1 MGAEWEAV
9 YRMGIQGTQVLFRF
23 LAVFVSSVTVEGSVV
38 SGVNVSHGVTVWWR
52 VGQLPPVPPLSR
64 ENLLQGLDFCTSPAI
79 SLTLQRPRQSVVGL
93 GREARW
99 TYHQEGS
106 HEGRLGG
113 SAG

>member
-52 VGQLPPVPPLSR
+52 VGQLPPVPPLMGPRPGRGQPGGAGRASHTSFPVKTFFR
-64 ENLLQGLDFCTSPAI
+64 VLTSAPLLLFPSLCKGLV
-79 SLTLQRPRQSVVGL
+79 SL
-93 GREARW
+93 
-99 TYHQEGS
+99 
-106 HEGRLGG
+106 
-113 SAG
+113 